1 MTLLDYGLTIETS
14 EKRTIHQG
22 EFSQEGVTMSGIFG
36 FSGKGNA
43 FVEVKA
49 GLENLSHRGQESW
62 GIVSGHRDGSI
73 SELRRLGSIFQ
84 TDPLGRFYSGSV
96 AIGHVRYPT
105 AGETS
110 LRNSQPIVGSIKK
123 EKIALVHNGHIP
135 KYKQLMEEIGGLF
148 QTETDTEVILQMIAR
163 AEGSDL
169 LEKTHKTLAFLSKRA
184 AFSLII
190 LYNGKMIAA
199 RDPFG
204 FRPLSIGRRGEEG
217 IYEWAIAS
225 ETCAF
230 RGQFE
235 WVGDVDPGQIFVI
248 DGDESRTLA
257 FSSPNPRP
265 CILEC
270 LDYAS
275 PSSQVFS
282 INTYEFREKAGGQ
295 LGKKEHERADMIVPV
310 PRAAI
315 PAALGFHSATG
326 TTYRDVINTVGEI
339 GRIFIIS
346 KEKDRLE
353 KAEKKFL
360 LNKELLKGKEIFLID
375 TILVR
380 GSTALILIPKLRAAG
395 VSKIHL
401 RLTAPPPRFPC
412 VMGMAMAKPGEL
424 LGTNRTDD
432 QLKSLLGVDSFQYL
446 KTEELRELTEANFCD
461 ACLSGKYPFPV

>member
-1 MTLLDYGLTIETS
+1 
-14 EKRTIHQG
+14 
-22 EFSQEGVTMSGIFG
+22 MSGIFG

-43 FVEVKA
+43 FVEVRA

-62 GIVSGHRDGSI
+62 GIVSGHRDGSV
-73 SELRRLGSIFQ
+73 SEVRRLGSIFQ
-84 TDPLGRFYSGSV
+84 TGSLGRFYSGSV

-110 LRNSQPIVGSIKK
+110 ERNSQPIVGSIRK
-123 EKIALVHNGHIP
+123 EKVALVHNGHIP

-169 LEKTHKTLAFLSKRA
+169 LEKTRKTLSFLGSRA

-190 LYNGKMIAA
+190 LYNGKLIAA
-199 RDPFG
+199 RDPLG

-217 IYEWAIAS
+217 IFEWAVAS

-235 WVGDVDPGQIFVI
+235 WIGDVEPGQMLVI
-248 DGDESRTLA
+248 DGEDTRTVSLGA
-257 FSSPNPRP
+257 PNPRP

-275 PSSQVFS
+275 PASQVFS
-282 INTYEFREKAGGQ
+282 INTYQFRENAGAQ
-295 LGKKEHERADMIVPV
+295 LGRRENRKADMIVPI

-315 PAALGFHSATG
+315 PAALGFHGSTG
-326 TTYRDVINTVGEI
+326 ITYREAINTVGEI

-346 KEKDRLE
+346 KEKDRLD

-360 LNKELLKGKEIFLID
+360 MNREILKDKEIFLVD

-412 VMGMAMAKPGEL
+412 LMGMAMAKPGEL

-432 QLKSLLGVDSFQYL
+432 QLESLLGVDSFQYL
-446 KTEELRELTEANFCD
+446 KTEELRELTGTNFCD
-461 ACLSGKYPFPV
+461 ACLSGKYPFQA

>member
-1 MTLLDYGLTIETS
+1 
-14 EKRTIHQG
+14 
-22 EFSQEGVTMSGIFG
+22 MSGIFG

-43 FVEVKA
+43 FVEVRA
-49 GLENLSHRGQESW
+49 GLEHLSHRGQESW

-84 TDPLGRFYSGSV
+84 TASFGRFYSGSV
-96 AIGHVRYPT
+96 AVGHVRYPT
-105 AGETS
+105 AGEAS
-110 LRNSQPIVGSIKK
+110 ERNSQPIVGSIKK
-123 EKIALVHNGHIP
+123 EKITVVHNGHIL

-169 LEKTHKTLAFLSKRA
+169 LEKTQKTLSYLSRRS

-190 LYNGKMIAA
+190 LYNGKLIAA

-204 FRPLSIGRRGEEG
+204 FRPLSIARRGEEG

-230 RGQFE
+230 RDQFE
-235 WVGDVDPGQIFVI
+235 WIGDVEPGQMLII
-248 DGDESRTLA
+248 DGEDSRSIPFA
-257 FSSPNPRP
+257 SPNPRP

-275 PSSQVFS
+275 PASQVFS
-282 INTYEFREKAGGQ
+282 INTYEFREKVGAM
-295 LGKKEHERADMIVPV
+295 LGKNERQKADIIVPV

-315 PAALGFHSATG
+315 PGALGFHNSTG
-326 TTYRDVINTVGEI
+326 ITYREAISTVGEI

-346 KEKDRLE
+346 KEKERLE
-353 KAEKKFL
+353 RAEKKFL
-360 LNKELLKGKEIFLID
+360 INRELLKGKEILLID

-412 VMGMAMAKPGEL
+412 FMGMAMAKPGEL
-424 LGTNRTDD
+424 ISANRTDD
-432 QLKSLLGVDSFQYL
+432 KLKTLLGVDSFQYL
-446 KTEELRELTEANFCD
+446 RTEDLRELSGTNFCD
-461 ACLSGKYPFPV
+461 ACLTGKYPFPI

>member
-1 MTLLDYGLTIETS
+1 
-14 EKRTIHQG
+14 
-22 EFSQEGVTMSGIFG
+22 MSGIFG

-43 FVEVKA
+43 FVEVRA
-49 GLENLSHRGQESW
+49 GLEHLSHRGQESW

-84 TDPLGRFYSGSV
+84 TASFGRFYSGSV

-105 AGETS
+105 AGEAS
-110 LRNSQPIVGSIKK
+110 ERNSQPIVGSIKK
-123 EKIALVHNGHIP
+123 EKIAVVHNGHIL

-163 AEGSDL
+163 AEGADL
-169 LEKTHKTLAFLSKRA
+169 LEKTQKTLSYLSRRS

-190 LYNGKMIAA
+190 LYNGKLIAA

-204 FRPLSIGRRGEEG
+204 FRPLSIARRGEEG

-230 RGQFE
+230 RDQFE
-235 WVGDVDPGQIFVI
+235 WIGDVEPGQMLII
-248 DGDESRTLA
+248 DGEESRSIPFA
-257 FSSPNPRP
+257 SPNPRP

-275 PSSQVFS
+275 PASQVFS
-282 INTYEFREKAGGQ
+282 INTYEFREKVGAM
-295 LGKKEHERADMIVPV
+295 LGKNERQKADIIVPV

-315 PAALGFHSATG
+315 PGALGFHSSTG
-326 TTYRDVINTVGEI
+326 ITYREAISTVGEI

-346 KEKDRLE
+346 KEKERLE
-353 KAEKKFL
+353 RAEKKFL
-360 LNKELLKGKEIFLID
+360 INRELLKGKEILLID
-375 TILVR
+375 TVLVR

-412 VMGMAMAKPGEL
+412 FMGMAMAKPGEL
-424 LGTNRTDD
+424 IATNRTDD
-432 QLKSLLGVDSFQYL
+432 QLKTLLGVDSFQYL
-446 KTEELRELTEANFCD
+446 RTEDLRELSGTNFCD
-461 ACLSGKYPFPV
+461 ACLTGKYPFPI

>member
-1 MTLLDYGLTIETS
+1 
-14 EKRTIHQG
+14 
-22 EFSQEGVTMSGIFG
+22 MSGIFG

-43 FVEVKA
+43 FIEVRA

-73 SELRRLGSIFQ
+73 AEMRRLGSIFQ
-84 TDPLGRFYSGSV
+84 ASSLGRFYSGSV

-105 AGETS
+105 AGEAS
-110 LRNSQPIVGSIKK
+110 ERNSQPIVGSIKK

-148 QTETDTEVILQMIAR
+148 QTDTDTEVILQMISR
-163 AEGSDL
+163 AEGADL
-169 LEKTHKTLAFLSKRA
+169 LEKTEKTLSFLSRRA

-190 LYNGKMIAA
+190 LYNGKLIAA

-204 FRPLSIGRRGEEG
+204 FRPLSIARRGEEG
-217 IYEWAIAS
+217 SYEWAIGS

-230 RGQFE
+230 HDQFE
-235 WVGDVDPGQIFVI
+235 WIGDVEPGQMFVI
-248 DGDESRTLA
+248 DGEEPRTVSFA
-257 FSSPNPRP
+257 SPNPRP

-275 PSSQVFS
+275 PASQVFS
-282 INTYEFREKAGGQ
+282 INIYEFRENVGVR
-295 LGKKEHERADMIVPV
+295 LGKNENIKADMIVPV

-315 PAALGFHSATG
+315 PAALGFQGATG
-326 TTYRDVINTVGEI
+326 IPYREAISTVGEI

-346 KEKDRLE
+346 KEKERLE

-360 LNKELLKGKEIFLID
+360 INRELLKGKEILLID
-375 TILVR
+375 TLLVR

-412 VMGMAMAKPGEL
+412 FMGMAMAKPGEL
-424 LGTNRTDD
+424 IAANRTDD
-432 QLKSLLGVDSFQYL
+432 QLKKLLGVDSFQYL
-446 KTEELRELTEANFCD
+446 KTEELRELTGTNFCD
-461 ACLSGKYPFPV
+461 ACLTGKYPFPV

>member
-1 MTLLDYGLTIETS
+1 
-14 EKRTIHQG
+14 
-22 EFSQEGVTMSGIFG
+22 MSGIFG

-43 FVEVKA
+43 FVEVRA
-49 GLENLSHRGQESW
+49 GLEHLSHRGQESW

-84 TDPLGRFYSGSV
+84 AAPLGRFYSGSV
-96 AIGHVRYPT
+96 AVGHVRYPT
-105 AGETS
+105 AGEAS
-110 LRNSQPIVGSIKK
+110 ERNSQPIVGSIKK
-123 EKIALVHNGHIP
+123 EKIAVVHNGHIL

-163 AEGSDL
+163 AEGADL
-169 LEKTHKTLAFLSKRA
+169 LEKTQKTLSYLSRRS

-190 LYNGKMIAA
+190 LYNGKLIAA

-204 FRPLSIGRRGEEG
+204 FRPLSIARRGEEG

-230 RGQFE
+230 RDQFE
-235 WVGDVDPGQIFVI
+235 WIGDVEPGQMLII
-248 DGDESRTLA
+248 DGEESRSIPFA
-257 FSSPNPRP
+257 SPNPRP

-275 PSSQVFS
+275 PASQVFS
-282 INTYEFREKAGGQ
+282 INTYEFREKVGAM
-295 LGKKEHERADMIVPV
+295 LGKNERQKADIIVPV

-315 PAALGFHSATG
+315 PGALGFHSSTG
-326 TTYRDVINTVGEI
+326 ITYREAISTVGEI
-339 GRIFIIS
+339 GRIFILS
-346 KEKDRLE
+346 KEKERIE
-353 KAEKKFL
+353 RAEKKFL
-360 LNKELLKGKEIFLID
+360 INRELLKGKEILLID

-401 RLTAPPPRFPC
+401 RLTASPPRFPC
-412 VMGMAMAKPGEL
+412 FMGMAMAKPGEL
-424 LGTNRTDD
+424 IATNRTDD
-432 QLKSLLGVDSFQYL
+432 QLKTLLGVDSFQYL
-446 KTEELRELTEANFCD
+446 RTEDLRELSGTNFCD
-461 ACLSGKYPFPV
+461 ACLTGKYPFPI

>member
-1 MTLLDYGLTIETS
+1 
-14 EKRTIHQG
+14 
-22 EFSQEGVTMSGIFG
+22 MSGIFG

-43 FVEVKA
+43 FVEVRA
-49 GLENLSHRGQESW
+49 GLEHLSHRGQESW

-84 TDPLGRFYSGSV
+84 TASFGRFYSGSV
-96 AIGHVRYPT
+96 AVGHVRYPT
-105 AGETS
+105 AGEAS
-110 LRNSQPIVGSIKK
+110 ERNSQPIVGSIKK
-123 EKIALVHNGHIP
+123 EKIAVVHNGHIL

-163 AEGSDL
+163 AEGADL
-169 LEKTHKTLAFLSKRA
+169 LEKTQKTLSYLSRRS

-190 LYNGKMIAA
+190 LYNGKLIAA

-204 FRPLSIGRRGEEG
+204 FRPLSIARRGEEG

-230 RGQFE
+230 RDQFE
-235 WVGDVDPGQIFVI
+235 WIGDVEPGQMLII
-248 DGDESRTLA
+248 DGEESRSIPFA
-257 FSSPNPRP
+257 SPNPRP

-275 PSSQVFS
+275 PASQVFS
-282 INTYEFREKAGGQ
+282 INTYEFREKVGAM
-295 LGKKEHERADMIVPV
+295 LGKNERQKADIIVPV

-315 PAALGFHSATG
+315 PGALGFHSSTG
-326 TTYRDVINTVGEI
+326 ITYREAISTVGEI

-346 KEKDRLE
+346 KEKERLE
-353 KAEKKFL
+353 RAEKKFL
-360 LNKELLKGKEIFLID
+360 INRELLKGKEILLID
-375 TILVR
+375 TVLVR

-412 VMGMAMAKPGEL
+412 FMGMAMAKPGEL
-424 LGTNRTDD
+424 IATNRTDD
-432 QLKSLLGVDSFQYL
+432 QLKTLLGVDSFQYL
-446 KTEELRELTEANFCD
+446 RTEDLRELSGTNFCD
-461 ACLSGKYPFPV
+461 ACLTGKYPFPV